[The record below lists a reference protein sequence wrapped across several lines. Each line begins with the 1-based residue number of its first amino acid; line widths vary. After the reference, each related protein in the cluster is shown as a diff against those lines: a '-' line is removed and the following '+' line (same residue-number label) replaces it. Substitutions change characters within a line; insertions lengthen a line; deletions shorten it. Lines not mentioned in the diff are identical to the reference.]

1 MLELKIPPPVAALVM
16 AGLMYVS
23 KGLYQDVFGFELEYK
38 WLMAAMISVLALLLD
53 FAALWVFVRAKTTV
67 NPIKAS
73 NVSALVTSGIY
84 RYSRNPM
91 YVGNFLFL
99 FAWLIFLSSALNA
112 IFLVF
117 YVLYTNKF
125 QISPEERILRE
136 RFGDDYR
143 AFCLRVRRWV

>member
-38 WLMAAMISVLALLLD
+38 LLMAAMISVLALLLD

-125 QISPEERILRE
+125 QITPEERILRE

>member
-125 QISPEERILRE
+125 QITPEERILRE